1 MSEQENIDE
10 VIIEDDSST
19 LKASEKPSKKSILK
33 RAKVKLYVASLLIFL
48 IVVVVFLG
56 AYFYIQKARLVD
68 SQQLAINKLNSQ
80 VSEQTNSLN
89 NNIQNVASVE
99 SGVTTQIEQVNL
111 QLQEV
116 KNSNKLYKTDIQAM
130 QRVLAETKAQRP
142 NDWVLSEVEYLVKL
156 AGKKIWLERDIPSA
170 ISLLF
175 SADQRVAELSDASL
189 TKLRRALLD
198 DMNVLESLP
207 HLDSDGLVLA
217 LSTLERRADSLVVNG
232 LARHK
237 ADTENDAKLSNN
249 VSDWRS
255 NLSKS
260 WSNFIDGFIVVNKR
274 ESQIKALLSP
284 EQRWYLK
291 ENILH
296 DLAKA
301 EFAVY
306 REQQAIYD
314 LSMRSA
320 LDALTQYY
328 DLNDPATSHFYK
340 ALQSLSKR
348 QVSIDY
354 PDQLRSA
361 PILERVIEQRVK
373 KSLASSRVDQE

>member
-1 MSEQENIDE
+1 MSEQENNDE
-10 VIIEDDSST
+10 VIVEDGSST
-19 LKASEKPSKKSILK
+19 LKTSPKPSKKSIFK
-33 RAKVKLYVASLLIFL
+33 GAKVKGYVTSLVIFL
-48 IVVVVFLG
+48 ILVVVGFGV
-56 AYFYIQKARLVD
+56 YFYIQKARLVD
-68 SQQLAINKLNSQ
+68 SQQLAIDKLNHQ
-80 VSEQTNSLN
+80 ISEQKSALD
-89 NNIQNVASVE
+89 NNIQQTASVASNT
-99 SGVTTQIEQVNL
+99 STQMEQVNL

-116 KNSNKLYKTDIQAM
+116 QNSNKLYKTDVQAM
-130 QRVLAETKAQRP
+130 QRVLAEIKVQRP

-156 AGKKIWLERDIPSA
+156 ASKKIWLERDIPSA

-175 SADQRVAELSDASL
+175 SADQRIAELSDPSL

-207 HLDSDGLVLA
+207 HLDSDGLILS
-217 LSTLERRADSLVVNG
+217 LSTLERSADNLVVSG
-232 LARHK
+232 LVRHK
-237 ADTENDAKLSNN
+237 ADTKNDAKLSND

-260 WSNFIDGFIVVNKR
+260 WSNFIGSFIVINKR
-274 ESQIKALLSP
+274 DSQIKALLSP

-314 LSMRSA
+314 LSIRSA
-320 LDALTQYY
+320 LDALAQYY
-328 DLNDPATSHFYK
+328 DLNDPATNHFYN

-354 PDQLRSA
+354 PDQLKSA

-373 KSLASSRVDQE
+373 KSLASARVNQE

>member
-1 MSEQENIDE
+1 MSEQENNDE
-10 VIIEDDSST
+10 VIVEDDSST
-19 LKASEKPSKKSILK
+19 LKTSEKPLKKSIFK
-33 RAKVKLYVASLLIFL
+33 RVKVKLYVTSLLILL
-48 IVVVVFLG
+48 IIAVVCFG

-80 VSEQTNSLN
+80 VSEQKNSLN
-89 NNIQNVASVE
+89 NNIQKVASVE

-130 QRVLAETKAQRP
+130 QRVLAETKARRP

-189 TKLRRALLD
+189 TKLRRALLE
-198 DMNVLESLP
+198 DMNVLEALP

-217 LSTLERRADSLVVNG
+217 LSTLERRADSLAVSG
-232 LARHK
+232 LERHQ
-237 ADTENDAKLSNN
+237 ADTKNDAKLSNN
-249 VSDWRS
+249 VNDWRS

>member
-1 MSEQENIDE
+1 MSEQENSDE
-10 VIIEDDSST
+10 VILEDDSST
-19 LKASEKPSKKSILK
+19 LKASGKASKKSIFK
-33 RAKVKLYVASLLIFL
+33 RVKVKFYVVSLLIFL
-48 IVVVVFLG
+48 IIAVVCLG

-68 SQQLAINKLNSQ
+68 SQQRAINKLNTQ

-89 NNIQNVASVE
+89 NNVQKVSSLE
-99 SGVTTQIEQVNL
+99 SGVSAQIEQVNS
-111 QLQEV
+111 QLQEI

-130 QRVLAETKAQRP
+130 QRVLAETKVRRP

-189 TKLRRALLD
+189 TKLRRALLE
-198 DMNVLESLP
+198 DMNTLEALP
-207 HLDSDGLVLA
+207 KLDSDGLVLA
-217 LSTLERRADSLVVNG
+217 LSDLERRVDSLAVNG
-232 LARHK
+232 LERHK
-237 ADTENDAKLSNN
+237 VDTKNEAKLSNDVN
-249 VSDWRS
+249 DWRS

-260 WSNFIDGFIVVNKR
+260 WSSFVGGFIVINKR
-274 ESQIKALLSP
+274 DSQIKALLSP

-328 DLNDPATSHFYK
+328 DLNDPATSHFYN

-354 PDQLRSA
+354 PDQLKSA

-373 KSLASSRVDQE
+373 KSLASSRVEQE

>member
-1 MSEQENIDE
+1 MSEQENNDE
-10 VIIEDDSST
+10 VIVEDGSPT
-19 LKASEKPSKKSILK
+19 LKTSPKPSKKSIFK
-33 RAKVKLYVASLLIFL
+33 GTKVKRYVTSLVIFL
-48 IVVVVFLG
+48 ILVVVATCVYL
-56 AYFYIQKARLVD
+56 YIQKARLAD
-68 SQQLAINKLNSQ
+68 SQQLAIDKLNHQISAQ
-80 VSEQTNSLN
+80 KSALD
-89 NNIQNVASVE
+89 NNIQQTASVASNI
-99 SGVTTQIEQVNL
+99 STQMEQVNL

-116 KNSNKLYKTDIQAM
+116 QNSNKLYKTDVQAM
-130 QRVLAETKAQRP
+130 QRVLAEIKVQRP

-156 AGKKIWLERDIPSA
+156 ASKKIWLERDIPSA

-175 SADQRVAELSDASL
+175 SADQRIAELSDPSL

-207 HLDSDGLVLA
+207 HLDSDGLILS
-217 LSTLERRADSLVVNG
+217 LSTLERSADNLVVSG
-232 LARHK
+232 LVRHK
-237 ADTENDAKLSNN
+237 ADTKNEAKLSND

-260 WSNFIDGFIVVNKR
+260 WSNFIGSFIVINKR
-274 ESQIKALLSP
+274 DSQIKALLSP

-314 LSMRSA
+314 LSIRSA

-328 DLNDPATSHFYK
+328 DLNDPATNHFYN

-348 QVSIDY
+348 QISIDY
-354 PDQLRSA
+354 PDQLKSA
-361 PILERVIEQRVK
+361 PVLERVIEQRVK
-373 KSLASSRVDQE
+373 KSLASARVNQE